1 MNYYQRIRDLRE
13 DKDLN
18 QEDIAKILEIK
29 REQYSRYERGMNMMP
44 IDKYIKLAI
53 FYNVSLD
60 YITGIINEPRQIKE
74 IKK

>member
-1 MNYYQRIRDLRE
+1 MNYYQRLRDLRE

-18 QEDIAKILEIK
+18 QEDIAKLLGIQQT
-29 REQYSRYERGMNMMP
+29 QYSRYELGKNMMP

-60 YITGIINEPRQIKE
+60 FITGIINEPRPIK
-74 IKK
+74 